1 MIAEDG
7 AAEAART
14 PSNLS
19 GLSLQDL
26 DRQDWGDPEPDQ
38 TYLVRTCT
46 LLHRKPLGQFS
57 DEDARIMIGQQIG
70 LETLIPLA
78 LGMLDQQPLAAGDL
92 YPGALISA
100 VAEAP
105 GEYWTAHPEQRA
117 TVTAII
123 ARIDPAELTVPEL
136 AAALTRF
143 QSA

>member
-1 MIAEDG
+1 MTAEEG
-7 AAEAART
+7 AAEAAWT
-14 PSNLS
+14 LSDLS
-19 GLSLQDL
+19 GLSLQDF
-26 DRQDWGDPEPDQ
+26 DGQDWGDPEPDE

-57 DEDARIMIGQQIG
+57 DEDTRIMIGQQIG

-78 LGMLDQQPLAAGDL
+78 LGMLGQQPLAAGDL
-92 YPGALISA
+92 YPGALLSA

-123 ARIDPAELTVPEL
+123 ARIDPSDLGAADL
-136 AAALTRF
+136 AAALARF